1 MVIILARLE
10 CALSPVCELTK
21 TRGGAAAE
29 APLGDT
35 VINNSLMLFRI
46 PINTVALASAR
57 ASVSL
62 HLHLPDYYFI

>member
-21 TRGGAAAE
+21 TLGGAAAE

-46 PINTVALASAR
+46 PIN
-57 ASVSL
+57 
-62 HLHLPDYYFI
+62 IQ